1 MSITVHNRYYIQGW
15 LPEISGKTLNGKIN
29 FSGGVEGVP
38 VDGQRVV
45 GELLDVAHQAQAVL
59 GVHVDDSLFDLQRGD
74 STGYREENTIKYGAV

>member
-1 MSITVHNRYYIQGW
+1 M
-15 LPEISGKTLNGKIN
+15 NGKIN

-74 STGYREENTIKYGAV
+74 STGYSEENTVWYSAVRRGDYMRSHAQ

>member
-1 MSITVHNRYYIQGW
+1 MSITVHNRYNIQGW

-74 STGYREENTIKYGAV
+74 STGYSEENTIKYGAV

>member
-1 MSITVHNRYYIQGW
+1 M
-15 LPEISGKTLNGKIN
+15 NGKIN

-45 GELLDVAHQAQAVL
+45 GELLDVSHQAQAVL

-74 STGYREENTIKYGAV
+74 STGYREENTVQYSAVRRVGHMMRSHAQ